1 MNQASLLSRGNS
13 EIVYNVFEFLCTY
26 FYKKKR
32 YSYNE
37 IIVKRKDCNINTDSR
52 VPVLLVFTLSSCLC
66 SLIQKVTVESEE
78 EVVMEDASC
87 PLLMHSLIRMCRIQI
102 FFSLLTVCFNFA
114 WIQLFL
120 FMTEKLMYVKF
131 SRLSE

>member
-1 MNQASLLSRGNS
+1 MSLNFSVHTS
-13 EIVYNVFEFLCTY
+13 I
-26 FYKKKR
+26 KKKR

-37 IIVKRKDCNINTDSR
+37 IIVKRKDCNSNTDSR

-102 FFSLLTVCFNFA
+102 FFLTDSLFQFCVDSALFVHDRKVDVC
-114 WIQLFL
+114 
-120 FMTEKLMYVKF
+120 
-131 SRLSE
+131 

>member
-37 IIVKRKDCNINTDSR
+37 IIVKRKDCNSNTDSR

-87 PLLMHSLIRMCRIQI
+87 PLLMHSLIRTCRIQI
-102 FFSLLTVCFNFA
+102 FFFLTDSLFQFCVDSALFVHDRKVDVC
-114 WIQLFL
+114 
-120 FMTEKLMYVKF
+120 
-131 SRLSE
+131 